1 MHIFLSAELYG
12 KAGGLFT
19 PLCRE
24 CSAKL
29 KLLEDRSY
37 GDELVDIGIIS
48 IIMPEEF
55 FEDGGYR
62 ERILFQRK
70 QHGADVRL
78 RIPYKSF
85 IICKPEVRRQLYVEH
100 IIHSIAVLKGRVS
113 KHFEMD
119 RLLSDVRSVL
129 TSDGA
134 SIHNVQA
141 CAKAGMV
148 Q

>member
-1 MHIFLSAELYG
+1 MKIFLSAELYG

-29 KLLEDRSY
+29 KLLEDKSY

-70 QHGADVRL
+70 QHSADVRL

-85 IICKPEVRRQLYVEH
+85 IICKPEVRRQLYVDH
-100 IIHSIAVLKGRVS
+100 IIRSIAVLKGRVS

-129 TSDGA
+129 TDDNSG
-134 SIHNVQA
+134 SNSR
-141 CAKAGMV
+141 KRN
-148 Q
+148 

>member
-1 MHIFLSAELYG
+1 MEIFLGAELYG
-12 KAGGLFT
+12 RAEELFDE
-19 PLCRE
+19 LCE
-24 CSAKL
+24 KCSAGLSLL
-29 KLLEDRSY
+29 KDKSY

-55 FEDGGYR
+55 FEDGWHQ

-129 TSDGA
+129 TEES
-134 SIHNVQA
+134 VL
-141 CAKAGMV
+141 
-148 Q
+148 

>member
-85 IICKPEVRRQLYVEH
+85 IICKPEVRRQLYVDH

-129 TSDGA
+129 TDDGA
-134 SIHNVQA
+134 VSA
-141 CAKAGMV
+141 TCKPA
-148 Q
+148 